1 MLYADLGDPT
11 LGQKLAAL
19 EPVPG
24 FCICV
29 DIAGSTTLKSQGV
42 PAWVG
47 ATLEAFACARGCLY
61 GKFPP
66 IKSLGDALMF
76 FIPRSDMRGESAA
89 NLLAACCDM
98 AADPRVHVAT
108 RIAGVLCEEAYP
120 VTFIQGRPDYHGAD
134 IDLTFRLLELAGP
147 REVVVDDRFYRAAMR
162 SAPPGAAVVP
172 SPVPED
178 FHGPWPVAVRGL
190 GAAHPIYKYVAP
202 GAGNAGT

>member
-11 LGQKLAAL
+11 LGRRLAAL
-19 EPVPG
+19 KPVPG

-29 DIAGSTTLKSQGV
+29 DIAGSTVLKSRGV

-47 ATLEAFACARGCLY
+47 ATLDAFACARGCLY

-76 FIPRSDMRGESAA
+76 FIPQGELEGESATS
-89 NLLAACCDM
+89 LLAACCAM

-108 RIAGVLCEEAYP
+108 RIAGVLCQESYP

-147 REVVVDDRFYRAAMR
+147 REVVVDERFYRAATDR
-162 SAPPGAAVVP
+162 VSSASAVVP
-172 SPVPED
+172 SPRPDD
-178 FHGPWPVAVRGL
+178 FYGPWPVAVRGL
-190 GAAHPIYKYVAP
+190 GAVHRIYKYVAA
-202 GAGNAGT
+202 GAALI

>member
-11 LGQKLAAL
+11 LGPKLAAL

-76 FIPRSDMRGESAA
+76 FIPQSEMRGESAA
-89 NLLAACCDM
+89 SLLAACCDM
-98 AADPRVHVAT
+98 AADPRVQVAT
-108 RIAGVLCEEAYP
+108 RIAGVLCAEAYP

-134 IDLTFRLLELAGP
+134 IDLTFRLLGLAGP
-147 REVVVDDRFYRAAMR
+147 REVVVDDRFYQAAMR
-162 SAPPGAAVVP
+162 SAAPGAVRAYCP
-172 SPVPED
+172 APEA

-190 GAAHPIYKYVAP
+190 HAMHRIYKYVALGSENP
-202 GAGNAGT
+202 GT